1 MELKSLEIKNI
12 ASIEHALIDF
22 TAEPLMDE
30 SIFLICGET
39 GAGKSTILDA
49 ICLALYNK
57 APRLDS
63 AEGQEWIGDDAI
75 PREKRDPDGDLCTN
89 DPRQFLR
96 KGTAEASAT
105 LVFTGLDGVEYTAVW
120 SVRRANRNIARRIQS
135 IEWTIS
141 WGDGQ
146 ILGKQRE
153 VKAKVE
159 QVTGMTFEQYC
170 RTSMLAQGEFSRF
183 LKSSENDK
191 ADILEKLTRTDIYAR
206 IGAGIARRAKE
217 HREAYQ
223 RQQDRIAGIAVM
235 EEEQRTQ
242 LQEEL
247 SSKETALKK
256 LTGEKDAAALKLGWL
271 RTLSDLEEKV
281 NQSAGQVADARE
293 SVSSEKF
300 KGDEKLCLD
309 WDATS
314 EQRAWLASK
323 AEIEKTLERISGE
336 SAGLEDTFVRYS
348 ADLESK
354 KTEIS
359 EMSSEY
365 GKINARLESL
375 QPYAGM
381 YSSCRMI
388 CERLRDALSSRK
400 TIVNLMEDRT
410 KVGTAL
416 AGKREEYS
424 SGVAAVEEMRR
435 ARDKVQDELDALNR
449 TIASSGK
456 EEKAKSRTELENR
469 MSLVKDAG
477 VAVRDM
483 QRTLAA
489 LTEQRTLLDSY
500 IKSRDDAAVS
510 AKSAQE
516 AFDMADSRYSES
528 LALVE
533 KMKDSVDN
541 WARVARSKL
550 HIGDVCPLCG
560 QTIESLTSDAGF
572 EELLGPLNEDLVK
585 KSFERKA
592 AETLRNDSA
601 ASLKA
606 CEKAV
611 AAGRVALSRAER
623 DYGQAKREAGDRCA
637 IICVNYDEDGL
648 LDKLRTMYKA
658 LEADRDALVKSLD
671 RIAGL
676 EKAAKELQENINGR
690 NKTIDTRDMELK
702 TVLESVSSLE
712 REMASLQ
719 AGIDSAGNNVEVSM
733 SLAGKDIAEE
743 GWQERF
749 NAAPEDFISSLEKES
764 AQYAAD
770 RDKATSLA
778 AEIEQKESI
787 LKDMSLWRQKIT
799 GILPDRKEKSG
810 APVSGIEIRWG
821 DLSGNWSDLYTQV
834 STMKKLMESSGDA
847 LRKTDALLED
857 FYGSGMMSHE
867 RLEELASKTAEYI
880 TSVKKSVAEKKSVL
894 KSAES
899 VLSQRQEDLDRHRQA
914 APEIGEDD
922 TEDRLGSYVSQAESS
937 LNDMNREIGAI
948 RQRLMSDDEN
958 RKTAGQEREK
968 DEKLR
973 VESERWDRLYRIF
986 GDADGKKFKKIA
998 QGYVMTELI
1007 RNANIYLDR
1016 LSGRYVLDSQ
1026 PGSLT
1031 LTVRDM
1037 YQGGALRSVNTLSG
1051 GETFLV
1057 SLSLALGLSSLSKG
1071 SLKVNILF
1079 IDEGFGTLSSDYL
1092 NVVMESLENLHQ
1104 IGGRKVGIISHV
1116 ESLRERIPTQIQVVR
1131 QGTSSSHVRVVSVG

>member
-22 TAEPLMDE
+22 CAEPLRDE

-63 AEGQEWIGDDAI
+63 AAGQEWIGDDAM
-75 PREKRDPDGDLCTN
+75 PQEKRDPDGDLCTN

-105 LVFTGLDGVEYTAVW
+105 LVFTGLDGIEYTAVW
-120 SVRRANRNIARRIQS
+120 SVRRANRNIGRRIQN
-135 IEWTIS
+135 IEWTIK
-141 WGDGQ
+141 WGNE
-146 ILGKQRE
+146 ILDRHRE
-153 VKAKVE
+153 VRAKVE
-159 QVTGMTFEQYC
+159 HVTGMTFEQYC

-247 SSKETALKK
+247 SAKDAALKE

-281 NQSAGQVADARE
+281 KQSAGQVANARE

-300 KGDEKLCLD
+300 MEDEKLCLD

-336 SAGLEDTFVRYS
+336 SAGLADTFARYS

-354 KTEIS
+354 KTIIS

-416 AGKREEYS
+416 ADRRKEYL
-424 SGVAAVEEMRR
+424 SGVAEVEEMRR
-435 ARDKVQDELDALNR
+435 SRDMVQDELDALNR
-449 TIASSGK
+449 TIASLGK
-456 EEKAKSRTELENR
+456 EEKARSRAELENR

-483 QRTLAA
+483 QRA
-489 LTEQRTLLDSY
+489 LSVLTGQRTMLDSY
-500 IKSRDDAAVS
+500 IKSCDEAVETAES
-510 AKSAQE
+510 ARK
-516 AFDMADSRYSES
+516 AFDLADSGYAEA

-533 KMKDSVDN
+533 KMKDSVDS

-550 HIGDVCPLCG
+550 HIGDKCPLCG

-572 EELLGPLNEDLVK
+572 EELLRPLKEDLLK
-585 KSFERKA
+585 KSSGRKA
-592 AETLRNDSA
+592 AESLMNDSI

-611 AAGRVALSRAER
+611 ASGRMALARAES
-623 DYGQAKREAGDRCA
+623 DYEQAKREAGDRCA
-637 IICVNYDEDGL
+637 RILVTYEEDGL

-658 LEADRDALVKSLD
+658 LEADRDALVRSLD
-671 RIAGL
+671 RIADL
-676 EKAAKELQENINGR
+676 EKTAKGLQENINGR
-690 NKTIDTRDMELK
+690 NKSIDTKDMELK
-702 TVLESVSSLE
+702 TVSESVSSLE

-719 AGIDSAGNNVEVSM
+719 AGIDSARSSAEVSM

-770 RDKATSLA
+770 LDKASSLA
-778 AEIEQKESI
+778 AEIEQKESV
-787 LKDMSLWRQKIT
+787 LKDMSVWRQKIA
-799 GILPDRKEKSG
+799 GILPGWQERPI
-810 APVSGIEIRWG
+810 APVSGIETRWE
-821 DLSGNWSDLYTQV
+821 DLPGNWSDLYTQV
-834 STMKKLMESSGDA
+834 STIKKLMESSGEA
-847 LRKTDALLED
+847 LQKTDALLGD
-857 FYGSGMMSHE
+857 FYSSGMMSHE

-880 TSVKKSVAEKKSVL
+880 ANVKKFVAEKKSVL

-899 VLSQRQEDLDRHRQA
+899 MLSQRQEDLDRHRQT
-914 APEIGEDD
+914 APEILEEDTVD
-922 TEDRLGSYVSQAESS
+922 WLGLYVSQAESS

-958 RKTAGQEREK
+958 RKTAGLEREK
-968 DEKLR
+968 AESLR
-973 VESERWDRLYRIF
+973 LESERWDRLYRIF

-998 QGYVMTELI
+998 QGYVMAELI
-1007 RNANIYLDR
+1007 RNANVYLDR

-1116 ESLRERIPTQIQVVR
+1116 ESLRERIPTQIQVLR
-1131 QGTSSSHVRVVSVG
+1131 QGSSSSHVRVVSAG